1 MEDGEEG
8 EVLDERLVLECVQS
22 LSSLGNALNVLPHH
36 ILSLV
41 NLLLDSGSL
50 GFHHQKGA

>member
-1 MEDGEEG
+1 MEDGGEG
-8 EVLDERLVLECVQS
+8 DVLDERLVLECVQS
-22 LSSLGNALNVLPHH
+22 LSSLGNALDVLPHH